1 MSKSMMLITSTWST
15 RKTFKLVPITPDAVY
30 NEGIYDPENKVL
42 ALISKDKKQS
52 MHMLPKLNEFGDV
65 QYLKIGKRANGKDF
79 AEERKPL
86 ESFYEYYIEEADEIK
101 TIVNLICINSE
112 EFDLDKFMNAEST
125 KQESN
130 ILTAAI

>member
-15 RKTFKLVPITPDAVY
+15 RKTFKLVPISQDAVY

-101 TIVNLICINSE
+101 AIINLICVNAN
-112 EFDLDKFMNAEST
+112 EFDVNKFMNPEPAEP
-125 KQESN
+125 QSN
-130 ILTAAI
+130 IITAGI